1 MWKTKRTKGLSESKS
16 GRPSKVDSCINC
28 GKLFNSHLKGRV
40 YWIEYYE
47 QNKRL
52 KRERIGSNK
61 AAAGQRL
68 REVLKARAE
77 GRYIRKSPDIKTTI
91 KDLVEGYMKSPKP
104 KIRDREAY
112 NRDIQGRLNRLLL
125 FFGDRPLKDIT
136 HELEEEYRQKRL
148 SEPSGRN
155 PGNLTKPATVNREL
169 ACLKVLFNWAK
180 DNGRAESYPFKKGHM
195 LKENNERNRILSPD
209 EYNRLMSHSPAHLQP
224 IIKLAYYSAMRQ
236 GEILKLTWGKVDL
249 KEDFIRLMAEDTK
262 ANEGR

>member
-1 MWKTKRTKGLSESKS
+1 MGLLVECPNPECGKLNGQRALAKAEAE
-16 GRPSKVDSCINC
+16 GRQKLDSCINC

-104 KIRDREAY
+104 KIRDREA
-112 NRDIQGRLNRLLL
+112 
-125 FFGDRPLKDIT
+125 
-136 HELEEEYRQKRL
+136 
-148 SEPSGRN
+148 
-155 PGNLTKPATVNREL
+155 
-169 ACLKVLFNWAK
+169 
-180 DNGRAESYPFKKGHM
+180 
-195 LKENNERNRILSPD
+195 
-209 EYNRLMSHSPAHLQP
+209 
-224 IIKLAYYSAMRQ
+224 
-236 GEILKLTWGKVDL
+236 
-249 KEDFIRLMAEDTK
+249 
-262 ANEGR
+262 

>member
-112 NRDIQGRLNRLLL
+112 NRDIQGRLNRLLP

-136 HELEEEYRQKRL
+136 HELVEEYRQKRL

-155 PGNLTKPATVNREL
+155 PRNLTKPATVNREL

-180 DNGRAESYPFKKGHM
+180 DNGRAESTHLKKGTC
-195 LKENNERNRILSPD
+195 LRRITNGTD
-209 EYNRLMSHSPAHLQP
+209 
-224 IIKLAYYSAMRQ
+224 IKP
-236 GEILKLTWGKVDL
+236 G
-249 KEDFIRLMAEDTK
+249 
-262 ANEGR
+262 